1 MNPSQI
7 IQAVYD
13 FIKTML
19 KVVWMRQRVVF
30 DILFLVVAATVGW
43 MVLSDFSPAIV
54 VYVGPRDSASAR
66 AGKSVVTELRHT
78 LSPSGIPYRVR
89 IENTTGFEDVR
100 QNVENTIDG
109 IAIGFLTEVENR
121 QGDGDDKTGP
131 LSALLPLDWDYLHVI
146 CRTGFL
152 REIERRTGKI
162 PQNLAEVLSYLD
174 KKHRVFLGTA
184 GSNSAKLGE
193 MILDQYGVSTSSHAA
208 PGIADWTGMRQA
220 FQENMIDLAF
230 YCGPVGSK
238 TIMSIASDET
248 VALIGVGP
256 IAEALALQQNMVVV
270 PAQLPEN
277 LARAE
282 VVPKVAVGAINSGQ
296 GSGEVS
302 AQSISFCPKGLDTIK
317 VRRFLV
323 CSSSLSTADAYIIA
337 QAAKRSLEGDYLID
351 FNLNR
356 VPSVR
361 DVQAPPS
368 HIHLH
373 PGTELLRDH
382 KSLVLWI
389 SPSTWPSWLQITLFG
404 LAFTLGIEL
413 LRMGQRQ
420 LDELA
425 GLTVPQIGTPSA
437 TDVPLSP
444 AYTTFQQRMERCESE
459 LETQT
464 YLESDA
470 KLCEWTDRIRFI
482 RNDIRADLTL
492 TDSQREKLLAG
503 VLSLRVDLMSL
514 PRESAPAGKR
524 SRGKSAVA
532 ATARPQPDPSQNAIS
547 NEDASGDSA

>member
-1 MNPSQI
+1 MPH
-7 IQAVYD
+7 
-13 FIKTML
+13 
-19 KVVWMRQRVVF
+19 RVVL

-66 AGKSVVTELRHT
+66 AGKSVVAELRHT

-100 QNVENTIDG
+100 QNIENTIDG

-208 PGIADWTGMRQA
+208 SGIADWTGMRQA

-282 VVPKVAVGAINSGQ
+282 VVPKVAVGAINGGE

-389 SPSTWPSWLQITLFG
+389 KPSTWPSWLQITLFG

-425 GLTVPQIGTPSA
+425 GLSAPETIPMNTADTPNSPTVAQAYA
-437 TDVPLSP
+437 TFKHRIE
-444 AYTTFQQRMERCESE
+444 TCESE

-464 YLESDA
+464 YVESDA
-470 KLCEWTDRIRFI
+470 KLSEWTDRIRFI

-492 TDSQREKLLAG
+492 TDNQREKLLAG

-514 PRESAPAGKR
+514 PRESAPTSKR
-524 SRGKSAVA
+524 SRGKTA
-532 ATARPQPDPSQNAIS
+532 AGTSVRQQPDPLQNAIS
-547 NEDASGDSA
+547 NDAAAGDSA